1 MWLCV
6 TTWLRDD
13 MTFCVNA
20 SAAAPRLW
28 RFAAFGVTLWLA
40 GCSDTINN
48 SAFDKLAA
56 GPPVPM
62 AARATARAP
71 KASDMGGRWVLTM
84 PGTGSC
90 AMTFMSGAAEG
101 AIAPEDGCPGRF
113 LASRQW
119 HVEPAGVVI
128 RDQNGA
134 RLAQLRMAEPGRLEG
149 QTPDGEQVLLA
160 R

>member
-1 MWLCV
+1 
-6 TTWLRDD
+6 
-13 MTFCVNA
+13 MTVCARPNVA
-20 SAAAPRLW
+20 SPRPW
-28 RFAAFGVTLWLA
+28 WFAALSVMLWLS
-40 GCSDTINN
+40 GCSDTVN
-48 SAFDKLAA
+48 SSLFDKLAA

-62 AARATARAP
+62 AARATASAP

-101 AIAPEDGCPGRF
+101 AVAPEGGCPGRF
-113 LASRQW
+113 LTSRQW
-119 HVEPAGVVI
+119 NVEAAGVVI

-149 QTPDGEQVLLA
+149 QTQDGEQVLLA

>member
-1 MWLCV
+1 MTSCV
-6 TTWLRDD
+6 YP
-13 MTFCVNA
+13 NA
-20 SAAAPRLW
+20 ASRRPCGLVAV
-28 RFAAFGVTLWLA
+28 GVTLWLA

-56 GPPVPM
+56 GPTVPM

-71 KASDMGGRWVLTM
+71 TAADMGGRWILTM

-101 AIAPEDGCPGRF
+101 LVAPEDGCPGRF

-128 RDQNGA
+128 RDQKGA
-134 RLAQLRMAEPGRLEG
+134 RLAQLRMSEPGRLEG